1 MFIVGLTF
9 VGGENPKILHYNE
22 LYPPFFE
29 KDKTMESFQRSC
41 VQVMALGRI
50 NDKGKLLP
58 IKQNSKTH
66 STLRDKTFF
75 GVYAEELYHA
85 TTQLGWSVTCIHAHY
100 TFRQEMF
107 KKDFVVKNQNARE
120 GASSEVDK
128 NFYKLMNNSN
138 FGFDCQN
145 NVDKC
150 ALKLLYDGV
159 DEVKYARTYYSDIL
173 TDYKMKEF
181 FTTDA
186 LCQEVEERFKM
197 AIDEIDLDEEGYDE
211 AVESALELK
220 EREIAD
226 ILGKCQTNKKKERK
240 TFYADS
246 KVNTT
251 ENQVEKSMDLRKNKI
266 LIEFSNCEGA
276 SVKQIAVKRP
286 ESVKT
291 TTRFLA
297 GKMLMFAKL
306 SLKSF
311 IYQVSELLTFPNDV
325 VQEIYAKYGTEK
337 IYLYHIL
344 TDADSTSL
352 QIVAISAANS
362 QFAEPEFRNILFEV
376 FSSTD
381 ICQRFEKLDKFWKQ
395 FDVHDQANRKV
406 LLGVIRGGEHQR
418 SLSGHFGRKSQGV
431 FGILR
436 EYTRQQKA
444 QGGKKVSCLYNN
456 YIFLQWAAIIVF
468 FGKTAC

>member
-181 FTTDA
+181 
-186 LCQEVEERFKM
+186 LQLM
-197 AIDEIDLDEEGYDE
+197 P
-211 AVESALELK
+211 SA
-220 EREIAD
+220 
-226 ILGKCQTNKKKERK
+226 RK
-240 TFYADS
+240 
-246 KVNTT
+246 
-251 ENQVEKSMDLRKNKI
+251 
-266 LIEFSNCEGA
+266 
-276 SVKQIAVKRP
+276 
-286 ESVKT
+286 
-291 TTRFLA
+291 
-297 GKMLMFAKL
+297 
-306 SLKSF
+306 
-311 IYQVSELLTFPNDV
+311 
-325 VQEIYAKYGTEK
+325 
-337 IYLYHIL
+337 
-344 TDADSTSL
+344 
-352 QIVAISAANS
+352 
-362 QFAEPEFRNILFEV
+362 
-376 FSSTD
+376 
-381 ICQRFEKLDKFWKQ
+381 
-395 FDVHDQANRKV
+395 
-406 LLGVIRGGEHQR
+406 
-418 SLSGHFGRKSQGV
+418 
-431 FGILR
+431 
-436 EYTRQQKA
+436 
-444 QGGKKVSCLYNN
+444 
-456 YIFLQWAAIIVF
+456 
-468 FGKTAC
+468 